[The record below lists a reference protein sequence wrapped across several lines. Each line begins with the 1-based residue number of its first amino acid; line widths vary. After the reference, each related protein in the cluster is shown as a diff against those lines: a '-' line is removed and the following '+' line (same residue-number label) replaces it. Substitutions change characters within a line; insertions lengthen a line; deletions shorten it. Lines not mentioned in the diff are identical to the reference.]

1 MASQN
6 KALADRASDT
16 VTSERVLAAFE
27 RIQPVAEDSGFRRIA
42 SAVPESFS
50 FTFGTLQSVAYEALS
65 EKAPNARWR
74 KIVAFALA
82 RFIIMGTGEAG
93 PSRQELNISRQ
104 DALRARILIE
114 RLAFRPYVG
123 PRQKARL
130 EAIGKLLIGV
140 SENLKLRAQAESH
153 VRRLGREYV
162 AHQFLEDLAEGFQTT
177 IGKWPTL
184 TDRSFSTPF
193 VDLAIVAAA
202 AARDFA
208 SRVDS
213 NLAERLPQPAQVR
226 TLLREFLD
234 NRRHQPKSPFEPSAR
249 PIRQT
254 GENKCSPG

>member
-6 KALADRASDT
+6 KALADRISDT

-27 RIQPVAEDSGFRRIA
+27 QIQSVAEDSGFRRIA
-42 SAVPESFS
+42 SAVPERFS
-50 FTFGTLQSVAYEALS
+50 LTFGTLQSVAYEALS
-65 EKAPNARWR
+65 EKVPNVRWR
-74 KIVAFALA
+74 RIVVFALA
-82 RFIIMGTGEAG
+82 RFIIMGMGEAG
-93 PSRQELNISRQ
+93 PSRQELNNSRQ
-104 DALRARILIE
+104 DALRAKILID
-114 RLAFRPYVG
+114 RLAFGPYVG

-140 SENLKLRAQAESH
+140 SESVKVRAQAESQ

-193 VDLAIVAAA
+193 VDLATMAAA

-208 SRVDS
+208 SRLDS
-213 NLAERLPQPAQVR
+213 NLADRLPQPTQVR
-226 TLLREFLD
+226 ILLRELFD
-234 NRRHQPKSPFEPSAR
+234 NKRDQPKSLFEPPAW

-254 GENKCSPG
+254 GENKHSPG